1 MLSVLSQAF
10 LVRCEEGSAA
20 HARIDVTVLILSHL
34 LRGDI
39 IRDHSLGRAL
49 CSETCQIVIFRIFV
63 DVVLIQNID
72 ELRECRCDP
81 DTLLILDAL
90 NALSQHFLDDHREV
104 ISQLS
109 FRHLIQIHIYCDERS
124 LSVGRHE
131 RDDLIL
137 DHLNAAVDFLADAHL
152 GDAVDLLFCRL
163 HMRLGEL
170 LADFLAESLTAD
182 FYERNQMGQ
191 RDALSAVL
199 GTGDLCNGLC
209 RNVAGRREAVRL
221 LDHRLG
227 DDRAVLEHILEI
239 DQAAVMHVLC
249 KIVGVMEVD
258 NTLLMCTDHFVRK
271 KESSRQVAADF
282 SGHIIALYTVD
293 SRILV
298 GVLLLHFLIAAL
310 DQAEDLVIRRI
321 GLAYKRMLIAIG
333 DILSRHL
340 VASGTHDAVLDHV
353 LDLLDI
359 GCAGE
364 TLAVILNF
372 ALNVLDLAG
381 AQPHLLG
388 DFLIRSLYRGG
399 DLATVEN
406 HFLTASLDY
415 LHNKLHSSAS
425 CRTFPRLSDLHP
437 DHSLNCLAI
446 TMIPVYL
453 FDTRLCVFPQKRH
466 YILWCIKMIL
476 YEGMDFKR

>member
-1 MLSVLSQAF
+1 
-10 LVRCEEGSAA
+10 
-20 HARIDVTVLILSHL
+20 
-34 LRGDI
+34 
-39 IRDHSLGRAL
+39 
-49 CSETCQIVIFRIFV
+49 
-63 DVVLIQNID
+63 
-72 ELRECRCDP
+72 
-81 DTLLILDAL
+81 
-90 NALSQHFLDDHREV
+90 
-104 ISQLS
+104 
-109 FRHLIQIHIYCDERS
+109 
-124 LSVGRHE
+124 
-131 RDDLIL
+131 
-137 DHLNAAVDFLADAHL
+137 
-152 GDAVDLLFCRL
+152 
-163 HMRLGEL
+163 
-170 LADFLAESLTAD
+170 
-182 FYERNQMGQ
+182 
-191 RDALSAVL
+191 
-199 GTGDLCNGLC
+199 
-209 RNVAGRREAVRL
+209 
-221 LDHRLG
+221 
-227 DDRAVLEHILEI
+227 
-239 DQAAVMHVLC
+239 MHVLC

-258 NTLLMCTDHFVRK
+258 NALLMRTDYFVRK

-406 HFLTASLDY
+406 HFLTASLNN
-415 LHNKLHSSAS
+415 LHN
-425 CRTFPRLSDLHP
+425 
-437 DHSLNCLAI
+437 
-446 TMIPVYL
+446 
-453 FDTRLCVFPQKRH
+453 
-466 YILWCIKMIL
+466 
-476 YEGMDFKR
+476 